1 MLNNDTYALALNVV
15 SIFFLTGLSIMMFVT
30 RKHHRTG
37 VAAMISIVT
46 TTIPIYIY
54 NLLFIMR
61 DLKTAMWIA
70 PFAYIAGTAFMPTLW
85 LFIHKHINP
94 NLKFSS
100 IRIVHFIPTLLC
112 LSLYVAYMLSL
123 SFPERVN
130 FFLDKSAH
138 MSALMEYLNVAI
150 IGTQIIVYY
159 SIIFI
164 YLSHIKKFVVNS
176 FSKAEWVNNMWIPRM
191 LIILTFIFSVQLI
204 CHHLLKRNDTWILNI
219 LDMIIMGY
227 FTVQAMTPK
236 EDILPK
242 VAVQNDNEY
251 DALMRFTADMKEGD
265 SQKYAK
271 IISDYANRTKCFL
284 NPELDIKILSHKTG
298 ISQEKITQSLKEIY
312 NTNFFDFINKLRI
325 ERAINVLKEDTHNQ
339 QTIDT
344 ITFQSGFASREDFL
358 KAFKYYTG
366 KSLSQWLKD
375 IGSTNII

>member
-1 MLNNDTYALALNVV
+1 
-15 SIFFLTGLSIMMFVT
+15 
-30 RKHHRTG
+30 
-37 VAAMISIVT
+37 
-46 TTIPIYIY
+46 
-54 NLLFIMR
+54 
-61 DLKTAMWIA
+61 
-70 PFAYIAGTAFMPTLW
+70 
-85 LFIHKHINP
+85 
-94 NLKFSS
+94 
-100 IRIVHFIPTLLC
+100 
-112 LSLYVAYMLSL
+112 
-123 SFPERVN
+123 
-130 FFLDKSAH
+130 

-176 FSKAEWVNNMWIPRM
+176 FSKAEWVNRMWIPRM

-312 NTNFFDFINKLRI
+312 NTNFYDFINKLRI